1 MKYLRVLPL
10 ITSIIITTGC
20 STSSTVSNYSRMDQ
34 LYGTWNCKLSMEEEG
49 VKVAMDYDVSYVR
62 NGKSNGFGTIIF
74 KAPELPEMEYSI
86 AASSNWEYKSG
97 YLIETTTEIKL
108 VNISHPEFDEV
119 FNLESMFPQNI
130 SESSEILVLNNSEL
144 KLKSE
149 SDGMVYSCDKVL
161 HKS

>member
-1 MKYLRVLPL
+1 MKHLKALSL

-20 STSSTVSNYSRMDQ
+20 STSNNVNSYSPQTQ
-34 LYGTWNCKLSMEEEG
+34 LYGLWHCDLSIDEEG
-49 VKVAMDYDVSYVR
+49 VKVVMDYEVNYVR

-74 KAPELPEMEYSI
+74 KAPGLPEMEYSM
-86 AASSNWEYKSG
+86 AGSSNWGYQNG

-108 VNISHPEFDEV
+108 VNLSHPEFDEV

-130 SESSEILVLNNSEL
+130 SESSEILVLNNTL
-144 KLKSE
+144 LTLKSE
-149 SDGMVYSCDKVL
+149 SDGTVYSCDKVA